1 MCVGR
6 PRRAE
11 TAAGVLTRTLT
22 KYLFRRTLGLTMVN
36 HIERRLLTRYLVG
49 RSVLHITW
57 SDDDDHKSR

>member
-1 MCVGR
+1 M
-6 PRRAE
+6 
-11 TAAGVLTRTLT
+11 AGVLTRTLT